1 MANQESAL
9 PADRL
14 GATAVSVQDQG
25 GPPAPATLDA
35 SALPPAVDHRQ
46 ILVIFSGL
54 MLAMLLAALDSTI
67 VATALPTIVG
77 DLGGLEHLSW
87 VVTAYLLAQTVVT
100 PLYGKLGDLYGRKI
114 VFQIAIVIF
123 LIGSALCG
131 LSQSLPQ
138 LIIFR
143 VIQGFGG
150 GGLIVT
156 ATAIIGDVIPPRDRG
171 RYQGVFG
178 AVFGFASVAG
188 PLLGGFFVDHLTWR
202 WVFYINLPIGLF
214 ALFVI
219 AATLPSRSE
228 RVHHKVDYLG
238 SALIAAGLACIV
250 LFTSLGGSTYDWGS
264 WQSISL
270 AVAGVLFLAAFVFV
284 ESRVDEPVLPPSLF
298 KNRVFAVASGIGLI
312 IGLSLFGTVTYLPLF
327 LQVVNGAS
335 AQNSGL
341 QLVPLMGGLL
351 LTSIGSGILISRS
364 GRYKIFP
371 VMGTAIATLGLFL
384 LSLMDADTSTATAS
398 LFMFILGLGLG
409 MVMQVLVI
417 AVQNSVEY
425 SQLGVATSGATL
437 FRSIGGA
444 VGTAIFGAIFTN
456 QLAKNLVKY
465 LPAGVNPADV
475 EGSNADPS
483 ALAQLPPDIHQ
494 GFIDAYAHSLQT
506 VFQIAVPLGLLAFFL
521 SLLLEERPLRQ
532 TVDTVAV
539 LE

>member
-1 MANQESAL
+1 MSQSAVDTRQ
-9 PADRL
+9 PAFAPV
-14 GATAVSVQDQG
+14 AT
-25 GPPAPATLDA
+25 
-35 SALPPAVDHRQ
+35 PAVDHRQ
-46 ILVIFSGL
+46 VLVIFGGL

-114 VFQIAIVIF
+114 VFQTAIVVF

-131 LSQSLPQ
+131 ISQNLPE

-143 VIQGFGG
+143 AIQGFGG

-156 ATAIIGDVIPPRDRG
+156 ATAIIGDIIPPRDRG
-171 RYQGVFG
+171 RYQGIFG

-188 PLLGGFFVDHLTWR
+188 PLLGGFFVDHFTWR
-202 WVFYINLPIGLF
+202 WVFYINLPVGAV
-214 ALFVI
+214 ALAVI
-219 AATLPSRSE
+219 AVVLPSRAE

-250 LFTSLGGSTYDWGS
+250 LFTSLGGTTFDWGS
-264 WQSISL
+264 WQSIGL
-270 AVAGVLFLAAFVFV
+270 AVAGVVLLALFVFV
-284 ESRVDEPVLPPSLF
+284 ESRAAEPVLPPSLF
-298 KNRVFAVASGIGLI
+298 KNRVFAVTSGVGLI
-312 IGLSLFGTVTYLPLF
+312 IGLALYGTVTLLPLF

-351 LTSIGSGILISRS
+351 ITSIASGQLISRR

-371 VMGTAIATLGLFL
+371 ILGTAITTFALFL
-384 LSLMDADTSTATAS
+384 LSRMDVDTTRAAS
-398 LFMFILGLGLG
+398 AVYMFILGLGLG

-417 AVQNSVEY
+417 AVQNAVDY

-456 QLAKNLVKY
+456 RLNLNLDRY
-465 LPAGVNPADV
+465 LPAGTTSDELVK
-475 EGSNADPS
+475 GQADP
-483 ALAQLPPDIHQ
+483 ATLAGLPPDVHLGYIL
-494 GFIDAYAHSLQT
+494 AYAHSLQT
-506 VFQIAVPLGLLAFFL
+506 VFLIGVPIGAVAFFL
-521 SLLLEERPLRQ
+521 TWLLPERPLRQ
-532 TVDTVAV
+532 TVSTTTVA
-539 LE
+539 E